1 MLAEHWEPNSGC
13 ELSKTVGWVV
23 HFSSGDRGSE
33 SPLLVQI
40 VMSMACRVLFIT
52 SKNKQKKPTPNLCY
66 YWG

>member
-40 VMSMACRVLFIT
+40 VMSMACRLLFFAGENAVSVVVT
-52 SKNKQKKPTPNLCY
+52 MLKNSNL
-66 YWG
+66 